1 MNAGFLPEDGNK
13 SRVFHFRTCVWY
25 ASRMRKD
32 KETAIEMR
40 KMGMSYKEIKSALNV
55 PRSTLSDWFSKREWS
70 DAIRKRLTASAQ
82 RGHAIHLVDLNKARG
97 KHLAQ
102 AYELAREEARREFE
116 FLKYDPLFI
125 SGIMLYW
132 SEGVKG
138 TKQGVKLTSNNPDML
153 RLYVEFLRG
162 SCGIPIE
169 KIRAY
174 VLTYPEIEEK
184 TSRAYWSKKTSL
196 PWEQFTKSS
205 VVAGRQAKWRLGWGV
220 CTISVSSTYFKQ
232 KVLEWIKLLPGE
244 LLREE
249 YYANISE

>member
-1 MNAGFLPEDGNK
+1 
-13 SRVFHFRTCVWY
+13 
-25 ASRMRKD
+25 MRKD

-132 SEGVKG
+132 SEGVKDP
-138 TKQGVKLTSNNPDML
+138 KQGVKYTSGNPEII
-153 RLYVEFLRG
+153 RFYVEFLIR
-162 SCGIPIE
+162 SCRVPVE
-169 KIRAY
+169 KIRGY
-174 VLTYPEIEEK
+174 ILIYPEIEEK
-184 TSRAYWSKKTSL
+184 TARAYWSKMSGL
-196 PWEQFTKSS
+196 PWERFTQSS
-205 VVAGRQAKWRLGWGV
+205 IITDRQSKRRLGWGV
-220 CTISVSSTYFKQ
+220 CTISVSGTYFKQ
-232 KVLEWIKLLPGE
+232 KILEWIRLLPKE
-244 LLREE
+244 LLRKE
-249 YYANISE
+249 YYANISK